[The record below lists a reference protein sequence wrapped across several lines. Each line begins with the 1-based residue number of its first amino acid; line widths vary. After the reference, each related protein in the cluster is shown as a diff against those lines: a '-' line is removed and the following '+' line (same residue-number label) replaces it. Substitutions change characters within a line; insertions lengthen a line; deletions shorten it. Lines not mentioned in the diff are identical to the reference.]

1 MHNNMSA
8 NKRSTAIFY
17 TRLRQAKLILPLTFT
32 LLFSALLAAQAQARA
47 LPNYVD
53 LVAKNAPA
61 VVNITSIRKPPPQQQ
76 QELPNGEEIP
86 DFFKHFF
93 KNYPQQRQPSQAFGS
108 GFIISADGYI
118 VTNTHVIGGADE
130 VQVRLS
136 DRQELIAEVVGQDKR
151 TDIALLK
158 IKAEGL
164 PTVRLGN
171 SDELKVGQWVL
182 AIGSPFGFDHS
193 ASQGIISALSRNL
206 PDGNYVPF
214 IQTDVAVNPG
224 NSGGPLFNTDGEVVG
239 VNSQIF
245 TRSGGF
251 MGLSFAIPID
261 VVKNITSQL
270 KKHGHVSR
278 GWLGVYIQDMD
289 QALAESFGLKKPKG
303 ALVSQVSEESPA
315 AKAGIQVGDVILEF
329 NTKIIARSGDL
340 PPAVGAVPAGET
352 ATLKV
357 LRNSKTITV
366 DVEICELN
374 EGKIVKTKAK
384 SNNEDSR
391 LGLTVDEIND
401 EQREKLNIAAGRGV
415 VVTNVTSGSAAD
427 QAGIQ
432 PGDVLLTFNRVN
444 ISSVEQLR
452 QQVKDT
458 PAKQAIQALVQ
469 RNNNARFLIIK
480 LK

>member
-1 MHNNMSA
+1 MHNNMPTK
-8 NKRSTAIFY
+8 KRNTTAFY
-17 TRLRQAKLILPLTFT
+17 TRLRQPKFVLLLTFT
-32 LLFSALLAAQAQARA
+32 LLFSITLITQAQARA
-47 LPNYVD
+47 LPDYVN

-61 VVNITSIRKPPPQQQ
+61 VVNITSIRKPPPQNK
-76 QELPNGEEIP
+76 QERPNDEEVP
-86 DFFKHFF
+86 EFFRHFF

-130 VQVRLS
+130 VQVRLN
-136 DRQELIAEVVGQDKR
+136 DRQELIAEVIGQDKR

-158 IKAEGL
+158 IEAEGL
-164 PTVRLGN
+164 PTVKLGN

-193 ASQGIISALSRNL
+193 ASQGIVSALSRNL

-261 VVKNITSQL
+261 VVKNVTSQL

-303 ALVSQVSEESPA
+303 ALVSQVSEDSPA
-315 AKAGIQVGDVILEF
+315 EKADIQVGDVILKF
-329 NTKIIARSGDL
+329 NTKVITRSGDL
-340 PPAVGAVPAGET
+340 PPAVGAVPASET
-352 ATLKV
+352 AKV
-357 LRNSKTITV
+357 KILRNGKMITI
-366 DVEICELN
+366 DVEIGELN

-384 SNNEDSR
+384 LNSEDSR

-401 EQREKLNIAAGRGV
+401 EQREKLNISAGRGV
-415 VVTNVTSGSAAD
+415 VITNVTPGSAAD

-432 PGDVLLTFNRVN
+432 PSDILLTFNRAN
-444 ISSVEQLR
+444 INSVDQLR
-452 QQVKDT
+452 QLIKEA
-458 PAKQAIQALVQ
+458 PAKHAIQALVQ
-469 RNNNARFLIIK
+469 RNGNARFLIIK